1 MATIADVISRIR
13 GQAKAEVQD
22 AFVTD
27 RYIYSLVIKSA
38 QLLMRR
44 QDHANKLMKFNSV
57 WKALPFVEMIEVD
70 KIEAGSTGI
79 QSGCTFMRTKIKL
92 PEMIEGYWGPL
103 IRTVSSI
110 DGSIELQPTYPG
122 TYVSMTKTTSFRY
135 NKKKYFWYLDGY
147 IYSPNIDWEAIK
159 VEAVFN
165 DDISSYTCEKT
176 DDCIPRYKQE
186 IYIPE
191 SLFPEI
197 EQQVLISMTNTM
209 KIPEDVNDDKRNLNR

>member
-70 KIEAGSTGI
+70 KIEAGCTAMRNCSTKGI
-79 QSGCTFMRTKIKL
+79 INSINKFVCHQS
-92 PEMIEGYWGPL
+92 
-103 IRTVSSI
+103 VSS
-110 DGSIELQPTYPG
+110 T
-122 TYVSMTKTTSFRY
+122 V
-135 NKKKYFWYLDGY
+135 W
-147 IYSPNIDWEAIK
+147 
-159 VEAVFN
+159 
-165 DDISSYTCEKT
+165 
-176 DDCIPRYKQE
+176 
-186 IYIPE
+186 
-191 SLFPEI
+191 
-197 EQQVLISMTNTM
+197 
-209 KIPEDVNDDKRNLNR
+209 